1 MVYVISKEGKP
12 LMPTKRH
19 GKIRILL
26 KNSQAKVV
34 KRNPFTIK
42 LLYDTTNYIQP
53 VTLGIDSGYTYIGFS
68 ATTEKEELISGE
80 CTLLKGQSERLKE
93 KSMYRKQR
101 RSRLRY
107 RAPRFDNR
115 AIPKGWLAPSIQ
127 HKYESHLRFI
137 AYLQSILP
145 ISKIII
151 EVANFDVQK
160 IKNPKIEGKE
170 YQEGEQKDFWN
181 LREYILHR
189 DDHKCQNPDCNNKSK
204 DKVLEVHH
212 IGFWKKDRTDR
223 PSNLIS
229 LCNKCHNP
237 RNHKES
243 GFLWGWKP
251 KLKSFK
257 EATFMSVVR
266 WRLVNSLNCE
276 HTYGFDTKSKRIALG
291 LEKTHYNDAFCI
303 ADGSAQTRV
312 KPIYFEQI
320 RRNNRSLEKFYD
332 AKYVDSRT
340 GEKVSGQDLNSGRT
354 TRNKNLNSENLHKY
368 RKQKLSKGQRRIRTQ
383 RYFYQPK
390 DLVKYDGKVFVVKGI
405 QNKGAYIKLENLAKP
420 VKTSLVAPYEFR
432 KGICVI

>member
-42 LLYDTTNYIQP
+42 LLYDTTNYTQP
-53 VTLGIDSGYTYIGFS
+53 VTLGVDSGYTYIGFS

-189 DDHKCQNPDCNNKSK
+189 DNHKCQNPDCNNKSK
-204 DKVLEVHH
+204 DKILEVHH
-212 IGFWKKDRTDR
+212 IGFWKKDRTNR
-223 PSNLIS
+223 PSNLIT
-229 LCNKCHNP
+229 LCDKCHNP
-237 RNHKES
+237 KNHKE
-243 GFLWGWKP
+243 GNFLWGWKP

-266 WRLVNSLNCE
+266 WKLVNSLNCE
-276 HTYGFDTKSKRIALG
+276 HAYGFDTKSKRIALG
-291 LEKTHYNDAFCI
+291 LEKTHFNDAFCI
-303 ADGSAQTRV
+303 TNGSTQKRV

-332 AKYVDSRT
+332 AKYIDSRT
-340 GEKVSGQDLNSGRT
+340 NQKVSGQDLFSGRRA
-354 TRNKNLNSENLHKY
+354 RNKNLNSENLHKY

-390 DLVKYDGKVFVVKGI
+390 DLVKYENKIYTVKGI
-405 QNKGAYIKLENLAKP
+405 QNKGAYIKLENLSKP
-420 VKTSLVAPYEFR
+420 IKTELVVPYEFR

>member
-19 GKIRILL
+19 GKIRVLL
-26 KNSQAKVV
+26 KNNLVKVV
-34 KRNPFTIK
+34 KRKPFTIK
-42 LLYDTTNYIQP
+42 LLYDTTNYTQP

-68 ATTEKEELISGE
+68 ATTEKEEFISGE

-189 DDHKCQNPDCNNKSK
+189 DNHKCQNPDCNNKSK
-204 DKVLEVHH
+204 DKILEVHH
-212 IGFWKKDRTDR
+212 IGFWKKDRTNR
-223 PSNLIS
+223 PSNLIT
-229 LCNKCHNP
+229 LCDKCHNP
-237 RNHKES
+237 KNHKE
-243 GFLWGWKP
+243 GNFLWGWKP

-276 HTYGFDTKSKRIALG
+276 HIYGFDTKSKRIALG

-340 GEKVSGQDLNSGRT
+340 GEKVSGQDLNSGRR
-354 TRNKNLNSENLHKY
+354 TRNKDLNSENLHKY

-383 RYFYQPK
+383 RYFYQSK
-390 DLVKYDGKVFVVKGI
+390 DLVKYENKIYKVKGI
-405 QNKGAYIKLENLAKP
+405 QNKGAYIKLENLSKP
-420 VKTSLVAPYEFR
+420 IKTELVVPYEFR

>member
-42 LLYDTTNYIQP
+42 LLYDTTNYTQP
-53 VTLGIDSGYTYIGFS
+53 VTLGVDSGYTYIGFS
-68 ATTEKEELISGE
+68 ATTEKKELISGE

-93 KSMYRKQR
+93 RSKYRGQR
-101 RSRLRY
+101 RNRLRH
-107 RAPRFDNR
+107 RKCRFDNR
-115 AIPKGWLAPSIQ
+115 KIEKGWLAPSIQ
-127 HKYESHLRFI
+127 NKYESHLRFI

-170 YQEGEQKDFWN
+170 YQEGKQKDFWN

-390 DLVKYDGKVFVVKGI
+390 DLVKYENKIYIVKGI
-405 QNKGAYIKLENLAKP
+405 QNKGDYIKLENLAKP
-420 VKTSLVAPYEFR
+420 VKTELVTSYEFR